1 MYVGEW
7 EKGKTLKSSHFFLN
21 ENIHKFYE
29 IKKKK
34 IITFRFFFPVVL
46 LVLRSTNCTGEEKS
60 KTEQTQNTYLLDF
73 KKSLSMWYVIA
84 KYIGRKITQEKR
96 NASILLF

>member
-1 MYVGEW
+1 M
-7 EKGKTLKSSHFFLN
+7 KIFINFM
-21 ENIHKFYE
+21 KF
-29 IKKKK
+29 KKKK
-34 IITFRFFFPVVL
+34 SLNSDFFFPVVL

-96 NASILLF
+96 NASTLLF